1 MDATKC
7 ISCIFL
13 LLFILNHVCLL
24 IMLRNYLSIIVQAAD
39 REVGEVMDSGL
50 VKGHGYC
57 ITDVKSIKVA
67 KQLQHQ
73 LGKGTLKLMRLRNP
87 WGTKEWNGPWSDE

>member
-1 MDATKC
+1 
-7 ISCIFL
+7 
-13 LLFILNHVCLL
+13 
-24 IMLRNYLSIIVQAAD
+24 
-39 REVGEVMDSGL
+39 MDSGL